1 MKISPSKLNT
11 PKRETMTERHNFR
24 EKCVLIRETLDKIKA
39 DLPPDPNYH
48 EVRILLNSQ
57 LTRLSYT
64 APEVI
69 GLRWLELYEILKTRL
84 NINLNTE
91 THCDTTMKASYP
103 VWITSITRLWNE
115 NNQKFRQL
123 CPE

>member
-1 MKISPSKLNT
+1 MKISRSKVNT
-11 PKRETMTERHNFR
+11 LKRETMTERHNFR
-24 EKCVLIRETLDKIKA
+24 EKYKLIRETLDKIKA
-39 DLPPDPNYH
+39 DLPLDPNYH

-84 NINLNTE
+84 NINMNTK
-91 THCDTTMKASYP
+91 TSCDTTVKASYP
-103 VWITSITRLWNE
+103 VWITSITKLWNE
-115 NNQKFRQL
+115 NNQTFRQL

>member
-1 MKISPSKLNT
+1 
-11 PKRETMTERHNFR
+11 MTERHNFR
-24 EKCVLIRETLDKIKA
+24 EKCKLIRETLDKIKA
-39 DLPPDPNYH
+39 DLPPDPNYY

-84 NINLNTE
+84 NINMNTK
-91 THCDTTMKASYP
+91 TRCDTTVKASYP
-103 VWITSITRLWNE
+103 VWITSITKLWNE
-115 NNQKFRQL
+115 NNQTFRQL